1 MSKTQQG
8 RDISGMDE
16 LDQAVST
23 LQKAEDARAGANGDL
38 VSPEDLENAIK
49 SERHAML
56 VINELCSRMV
66 PFEPGRD
73 YDKDIDLMEVAVSLG
88 EAGLSV
94 KQCQKLVPVCTRRR
108 DPGSSTSSIRSWA
121 AASASG

>member
-38 VSPEDLENAIK
+38 GSPEDLENAIK

-66 PFEPGRD
+66 PFDR
-73 YDKDIDLMEVAVSLG
+73 
-88 EAGLSV
+88 
-94 KQCQKLVPVCTRRR
+94 
-108 DPGSSTSSIRSWA
+108 
-121 AASASG
+121 